1 MVVTPR
7 RYYKF
12 NLSLIGR
19 CAPRVGP
26 VPRLFSIVSKASS
39 WSRSQREEGKWT
51 QWSFAT
57 QEDKELISTV
67 PSDNLGID
75 DV

>member
-39 WSRSQREEGKWT
+39 WSRSEREEGKWT
-51 QWSFAT
+51 QWSFVI
-57 QEDKELISTV
+57 QENKERISTT
-67 PSDNLGID
+67 PSDILGID
-75 DV
+75 DA